1 MNKSLAK
8 QVIRR
13 SGGKFDE
20 QQRDIL
26 VKMIEALPDAGGGGG
41 GGATLAISP
50 TPLEGGPSEAGVWV
64 AGADLATGV
73 GLAISGDSEVG
84 YTLSLVV
91 QGEG

>member
-1 MNKSLAK
+1 MNKYKAM

-26 VKMIEALPDAGGGGG
+26 VKMIEALPGGEGGGDGFD
-41 GGATLAISP
+41 ISIPP
-50 TPLEGGPSEAGVWV
+50 TPKEGGPQDATVWLP
-64 AGADLATGV
+64 GEDLAGGV
-73 GLAISGDSEVG
+73 GLSLVKDGENG

>member
-26 VKMIEALPDAGGGGG
+26 VKMIEALPDSGGGGG
-41 GGATLAISP
+41 STTLAISS
-50 TPLEGGPSEAGVWV
+50 TPLEGG
-64 AGADLATGV
+64 AGAADMWLSGSEIENGV
-73 GLAISGDSEVG
+73 GLKLDGDSSSG